1 MKNIFTKLAAVGSLS
16 LLALAAS
23 VTPALAGKGG
33 SAAQLNDAVRSGSQD
48 AIIAEIER
56 TESLI
61 CADCMQTMINLTED
75 GRYPVRE
82 AAAWWFA
89 RRPGSKDIMVSQMK
103 DDLVGADSIHVR
115 NAADFVGSVRE
126 YATLPQLRLAIKR
139 TDLTPEAKIAIV
151 NAVGVMAHIDGNGI
165 LLTAMQD
172 SDAGVRAAAVV
183 AWRDILGQIDVT
195 PLVGMLDDGDAKVR
209 AQAATVLGAYA
220 SRAAREK
227 LEALVT
233 SDADPF
239 VRRNAAWALGKIG
252 SISSTQALVTASKD
266 SSGLVSGFARA
277 ALANLK

>member
-1 MKNIFTKLAAVGSLS
+1 MKNIGTKLAAVALT
-16 LLALAAS
+16 LAAS
-23 VTPALAGKGG
+23 ATPALAGKGG
-33 SAAQLNDAVRSGSQD
+33 SAALLNDAVRSGSQD

-115 NAADFVGSVRE
+115 NAADFVGSVRD
-126 YATLPQLRLAIKR
+126 YATLPQLRIAIKR

-165 LLTAMQD
+165 LLTAMTD
-172 SDAGVRAAAVV
+172 SDAGVRTAAIV

-195 PLVGMLDDGDAKVR
+195 PVVGMLDDSDAKVR

-233 SDADPF
+233 GDKDEF

-252 SISSTQALVTASKD
+252 SISSAQALITASKD
-266 SSGLVSGFARA
+266 PSGVVSGFARA